1 MTSVWH
7 WGGNSVNNVVNKL
20 IIPNGKRML
29 KGYKLFSPQGVSEHH
44 TVNQNLKY
52 NFFLKV
58 QIFWRFQYSKNW
70 VIRHHQINMALTQLR
85 LSVQCYLRGRTLV
98 VKRLTS
104 VNTRIVPTLKYLGFF
119 SRNGPMWPRN
129 SLCGFKAH
137 FKNGMDSFHYSLH
150 ENHPLFVKTET
161 LQ

>member
-7 WGGNSVNNVVNKL
+7 WSDNSVNNVVNKL

-29 KGYKLFSPQGVSEHH
+29 KGYKLFSPHGEPEPSIQFFSESSNILTFPVFQKLSYTSSSDKHGTH
-44 TVNQNLKY
+44 TVWIICAVLPKGQD
-52 NFFLKV
+52 
-58 QIFWRFQYSKNW
+58 IGW
-70 VIRHHQINMALTQLR
+70 
-85 LSVQCYLRGRTLV
+85 
-98 VKRLTS
+98 KRLTS

-119 SRNGPMWPRN
+119 PRNGPMWPRN

-137 FKNGMDSFHYSLH
+137 FKSGMDSFHHSLH
-150 ENHPLFVKTET
+150 ENGPLFVKTET

>member
-7 WGGNSVNNVVNKL
+7 RGGNSVNNVVNKL

-29 KGYKLFSPQGVSEHH
+29 KGYKLFHSKEYLNTIH
-44 TVNQNLKY
+44 
-52 NFFLKV
+52 FLKV

-119 SRNGPMWPRN
+119 PRNGPMWPRN

-137 FKNGMDSFHYSLH
+137 FKSGINSFHHSLH
-150 ENHPLFVKTET
+150 ENGPLFVKTET